1 MNFLGMMSRMKILK
15 ESVTGLSVEK
25 GWKFKW
31 AKTALLGQNFL
42 SELHLHRVSSLNSF
56 LP

>member
-1 MNFLGMMSRMKILK
+1 MKMLE

-25 GWKFKW
+25 GWKFKS
-31 AKTALLGQNFL
+31 AKLLCLDETFIL
-42 SELHLHRVSSLNSF
+42 EFICTVSSLNSF